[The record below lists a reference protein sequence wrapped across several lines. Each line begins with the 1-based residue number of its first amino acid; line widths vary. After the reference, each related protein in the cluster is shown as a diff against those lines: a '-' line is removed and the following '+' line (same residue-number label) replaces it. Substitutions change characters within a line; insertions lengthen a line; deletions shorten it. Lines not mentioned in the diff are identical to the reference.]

1 MVNSMGVA
9 GGVLALHALEVLSLA
24 PEGRHCHL
32 GMWSLTTVLEVA
44 ELTLLLLITGSLGL
58 TTYIL
63 DGSSVLLGH
72 VCGQQVPGA
81 M

>member
-32 GMWSLTTVLEVA
+32 GMWSLTTVLEAA
-44 ELTLLLLITGSLGL
+44 ELTLLLLITGSL
-58 TTYIL
+58 
-63 DGSSVLLGH
+63 
-72 VCGQQVPGA
+72 A
-81 M
+81 